1 MDWSVVHDLNEL
13 IRTHDL
19 LEDPLTL
26 FASAAV
32 TIYAVATAAL
42 WFVSRPEG
50 ARRLR
55 LACASALTAA
65 AGGLLLN
72 QAIGHFWVRERP
84 FAAHPHSLVL
94 FTAPSHD
101 PSFPSDHATAADLHP
116 RRPSW
121 VPCAQLVAR
130 QPNLTSVGIGAPV
143 LVEPIE
149 ISEPPGIVTV
159 WVLVHPVLPGG
170 TVQLSAVFALPTRT
184 VNVRVSVRPVA
195 TVSVTARSRAVIVA
209 LAVNEL
215 KSPGRSFGDWLPA
228 PEMAC
233 VAAARREMSPP
244 L

>member
-101 PSFPSDHATAADLHP
+101 PSFPSDHATAAFAIAVAVLFFS
-116 RRPSW
+116 RRLG
-121 VPCAQLVAR
+121 VVFLVFAAAIALSRVLLAMHYPTDVVAGALTGTLAAVTVCTLGRRVVFRATALGAR
-130 QPNLTSVGIGAPV
+130 ATDPV
-143 LVEPIE
+143 LRPL
-149 ISEPPGIVTV
+149 
-159 WVLVHPVLPGG
+159 WRLGG
-170 TVQLSAVFALPTRT
+170 R
-184 VNVRVSVRPVA
+184 
-195 TVSVTARSRAVIVA
+195 
-209 LAVNEL
+209 LAP
-215 KSPGRSFGDWLPA
+215 S
-228 PEMAC
+228 
-233 VAAARREMSPP
+233 
-244 L
+244 

>member
-26 FASAAV
+26 FASVAV

-101 PSFPSDHATAADLHP
+101 PSFPSDHATAAFAIAVAVLFFS
-116 RRPSW
+116 RRLG
-121 VPCAQLVAR
+121 VVFLVFAAAIALSRVLLAMHYPTDVVAGALTGTLAAVTVCTLGRRVVFRATALGAR
-130 QPNLTSVGIGAPV
+130 ATDPV
-143 LVEPIE
+143 LRPL
-149 ISEPPGIVTV
+149 
-159 WVLVHPVLPGG
+159 WRLGG
-170 TVQLSAVFALPTRT
+170 R
-184 VNVRVSVRPVA
+184 
-195 TVSVTARSRAVIVA
+195 
-209 LAVNEL
+209 LAP
-215 KSPGRSFGDWLPA
+215 S
-228 PEMAC
+228 
-233 VAAARREMSPP
+233 
-244 L
+244 

>member
-50 ARRLR
+50 ARRL
-55 LACASALTAA
+55 
-65 AGGLLLN
+65 LLN

-101 PSFPSDHATAADLHP
+101 PSFPSDHATAAFAIAVAVLFFS
-116 RRPSW
+116 RRLG
-121 VPCAQLVAR
+121 VVFLVFAAAIALSRVLLAMHYPTDVVAGALTGTLAAVTVCTLGRRVVFRATALGAR
-130 QPNLTSVGIGAPV
+130 ATDPV
-143 LVEPIE
+143 LRPL
-149 ISEPPGIVTV
+149 
-159 WVLVHPVLPGG
+159 WRLGG
-170 TVQLSAVFALPTRT
+170 R
-184 VNVRVSVRPVA
+184 
-195 TVSVTARSRAVIVA
+195 
-209 LAVNEL
+209 LAP
-215 KSPGRSFGDWLPA
+215 S
-228 PEMAC
+228 
-233 VAAARREMSPP
+233 
-244 L
+244 